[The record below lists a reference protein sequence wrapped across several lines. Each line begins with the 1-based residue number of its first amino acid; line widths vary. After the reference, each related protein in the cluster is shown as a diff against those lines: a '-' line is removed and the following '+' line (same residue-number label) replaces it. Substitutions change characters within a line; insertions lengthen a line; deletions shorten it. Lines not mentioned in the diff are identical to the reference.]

1 MLNKINFN
9 CQESK
14 LNYDHRNRGH
24 RNHQP
29 HEPQRQSRSTVD
41 EDRIEIYNTNNIV
54 QQQLKQSSR
63 PVKPG
68 PPTKPKPNVAL
79 SRKSSKK
86 YFDIHSALTRFNQTM
101 ICIELG

>member
-1 MLNKINFN
+1 M
-9 CQESK
+9 
-14 LNYDHRNRGH
+14 
-24 RNHQP
+24 
-29 HEPQRQSRSTVD
+29 
-41 EDRIEIYNTNNIV
+41 

-86 YFDIHSALTRFNQTM
+86 YFDTYVALNRFNQTM
-101 ICIELG
+101 ICDGLGYVWIWDCATTVETEF